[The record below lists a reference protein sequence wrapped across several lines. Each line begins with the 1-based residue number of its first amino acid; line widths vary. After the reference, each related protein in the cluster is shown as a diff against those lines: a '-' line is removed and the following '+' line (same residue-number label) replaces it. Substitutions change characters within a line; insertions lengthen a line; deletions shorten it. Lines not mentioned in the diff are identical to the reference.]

1 MTRLL
6 YFVLIVLISF
16 GVLSACGQ
24 GEETEEDL
32 ETGAG
37 TEEDKNES
45 EEQGEAVE
53 DSQDEKDETTV
64 EDTEETEEVEETE
77 EANEKESEETNASEE
92 TITETVT
99 LYFSDEQLL
108 ETYKEQQEVEADS
121 EEGIPAAALQAWI
134 NGPEHEE
141 LVGPFEGEEVQ
152 VQSVEVQDGTA
163 EVSFSESLLDVNAG
177 SSAEMA
183 ITEQIALT
191 MEQFGYEE
199 TKILI
204 EGEEESSLF
213 GHMDSTEPISANN
226 PDDYE
231 AME

>member
-1 MTRLL
+1 MKRLL
-6 YFVLIVLISF
+6 YFVLIALISF
-16 GVLSACGQ
+16 GVLAACGQ
-24 GEETEEDL
+24 GQETEEEL

-37 TEEDKNES
+37 TEEDNDES
-45 EEQGEAVE
+45 EEEEEEEEEQEEAVE
-53 DSQDEKDETTV
+53 DNQDEKDESTV
-64 EDTEETEEVEETE
+64 EETEEV
-77 EANEKESEETNASEE
+77 NENEETNASEE

-121 EEGIPAAALQAWI
+121 EEDIPAAALQAWI

-141 LVGPFEGEEVQ
+141 LAAPFEGEEVQ

-163 EVSFSESLLDVNAG
+163 EVSFSESLLNVNAG

-183 ITEQIALT
+183 ITEQIALI

-213 GHMDSTEPISANN
+213 GHMDSTEPISADN

-231 AME
+231 AIE